1 MSIHMQRHMDKVKRM
16 LFTLAGDVEHS
27 LSRAV
32 QAVESRDARLAKEVL
47 DEDDKIDAAE
57 IEIEEECL
65 YALALEQ
72 PRAMDL
78 RFVVAVLK
86 MNNDLER
93 IGDLASNIAQQAIHL
108 SKGVRIELSE
118 FLPGMAPEVLNMLR
132 GALDALLQMDVEQ
145 ADAVRSAD
153 DRVDEI
159 HKNCFRLVENS
170 IRADPVNCGAYI
182 SVLTISRNLERAADL
197 ATNIAEDV
205 IYLVRGEIQRHKSD
219 LVEPQ

>member
-1 MSIHMQRHMDKVKRM
+1 MSIHMQKHMDKVKRM
-16 LFTLAGDVEHS
+16 LFALAGDVEDS

-32 QAVESRDARLAKEVL
+32 QAVENRDVALARQVL
-47 DEDDKIDAAE
+47 SEDDKIDLAE

-72 PRAMDL
+72 PLAMDL
-78 RFVVAVLK
+78 RFIVAVLK

-93 IGDLASNIAQQAIHL
+93 IGDLASNIARQAVALAQGPH
-108 SKGVRIELSE
+108 IELSAY
-118 FLPGMAPEVLNMLR
+118 LPGMATEVLSMLR
-132 GALDALLQMDVEQ
+132 GALDALLQLDVDR

-159 HKNCFRLVENS
+159 HKNCFKLVENS
-170 IRADPVNCGAYI
+170 IIADPKNCAI
-182 SVLTISRNLERAADL
+182 FIHILTISRNLERAADL

-205 IYLVRGEIQRHKSD
+205 IYLVRGEIQRHKED
-219 LVEPQ
+219 LVTPQ

>member
-1 MSIHMQRHMDKVKRM
+1 M
-16 LFTLAGDVEHS
+16 
-27 LSRAV
+27 
-32 QAVESRDARLAKEVL
+32 
-47 DEDDKIDAAE
+47 
-57 IEIEEECL
+57 
-65 YALALEQ
+65 
-72 PRAMDL
+72 